1 MATPPSPDERPANDD
16 PAAVV
21 RAFLDTMEARDLEG
35 AKRFLAD
42 GFTMTFPGGA
52 RFKSLDEVIAWAAP
66 RYRRVGKKYDRYD
79 VVPTDDGGIVY
90 CFGTLFGEWPDGT
103 PFDGIRFIDRF
114 TVTNGKLS
122 DQMVWNDLAEV
133 ARQ

>member
-1 MATPPSPDERPANDD
+1 MATRPSPDERPANDD
-16 PAAVV
+16 PAAIVC
-21 RAFLDTMEARDLEG
+21 AYLDTMEARDLDG
-35 AKRFLAD
+35 AKKFLAD
-42 GFTMTFPGGA
+42 GFTMTFPGDA
-52 RFKSLDEVIAWAAP
+52 RFTALEEVIAWAAP
-66 RYRRVGKKYDRYD
+66 RYRRVEKKYDRYD

-122 DQMVWNDLAEV
+122 DQMVWNDVAEV
-133 ARQ
+133 GRP